1 MNRLIGILGILAIL
15 GLAYVISNDRNK
27 IDKKLIFWGISLQ
40 LFFALLILKVPG
52 GKFVFNSIDI
62 FIKKILDFSVEG
74 SKFLFGNLADDS
86 LYFPSDGSWPGFGF
100 QFAFLVLP
108 TVIFFSSIMSVLYH
122 IGFMQKIIKHISK
135 LMQKTM
141 GTSGAETTSISAN
154 IFVGQTEAP
163 LVIKP
168 FISKMTN
175 SELMAI
181 MTGGFATV
189 AGGVMAAY
197 VLMLSKTIP
206 GIAGHLMAA
215 SIMSAPAALVI
226 AKIIYPETNSP
237 ETAKGDI
244 ELSRVS
250 DDGNFLESIGNG
262 ATEGMKLALNIA
274 AMLIAFISIV
284 ALLNWTLGLIYTNDT
299 EAKGK
304 HIGTTNAVIKTVDDD
319 NTNIINLDA
328 SPSTYKLEMGQTIKI
343 EHATDSLLFEYVR
356 VIAIDDTNNAITALR
371 GQDDTSIQSFPDDSK
386 VYFRSTPLSIELIL
400 GYLFMPLAFLMGAPW
415 SEAHILGSLMG
426 QKLVL
431 TEFIAYGNLASLGD
445 SVSTKTATI
454 AAYALCGFA
463 NFASIGIQLGGI
475 GSIAPERKKD
485 LAKLVMKA
493 MIGGALASW
502 LTATIAGI
510 LL

>member
-1 MNRLIGILGILAIL
+1 MDRLIGILGILAIL
-15 GLAYVISNDRNK
+15 GLAYIISNDRNK
-27 IDKKLIFWGISLQ
+27 INKKLIFWGISLQ

-86 LYFPSDGSWPGFGF
+86 LYFPNDGSWPGFGF

-226 AKIIYPETNSP
+226 AKIIYPENNSP

-244 ELSRVS
+244 ELSKVS

-274 AMLIAFISIV
+274 AMLIAFISII
-284 ALLNWTLGLIYTNDT
+284 ALLNWALGLISF
-299 EAKGK
+299 G
-304 HIGTTNAVIKTVDDD
+304 
-319 NTNIINLDA
+319 NTI
-328 SPSTYKLEMGQTIKI
+328 
-343 EHATDSLLFEYVR
+343 
-356 VIAIDDTNNAITALR
+356 
-371 GQDDTSIQSFPDDSK
+371 
-386 VYFRSTPLSIELIL
+386 LSIELIL

>member
-1 MNRLIGILGILAIL
+1 MEKIISFFGIFAIL
-15 GLAYVISNDRNK
+15 GLAYILSNNK
-27 IDKKLIFWGISLQ
+27 NQINKKIIGGGILLQ
-40 LFFALLILKVPG
+40 IFFAILILKVPG
-52 GKFVFNSIDI
+52 GKFVFNSIDV
-62 FIKKILDFSVEG
+62 FIKKILDFSIEG
-74 SKFLFGNLADDS
+74 SKFLFGNLANDS
-86 LYFPSDGSWPGFGF
+86 MYFPADGSWPGFGF

-122 IGFMQKIIKHISK
+122 IGVMQKLIKVISK
-135 LMQKTM
+135 IMQKTM

-175 SELMAI
+175 SELMAV

-197 VLMLSKTIP
+197 VLMLDKTIP

-226 AKIIYPETNSP
+226 AKIIYPETSIP
-237 ETAKGDI
+237 ETAKGNI
-244 ELSRVS
+244 ELSKVS
-250 DDGNFLESIGNG
+250 NEANFLESIGNG

-274 AMLIAFISIV
+274 AMLIAFISII
-284 ALLNWTLGLIYTNDT
+284 ALINWLLSLI
-299 EAKGK
+299 
-304 HIGTTNAVIKTVDDD
+304 
-319 NTNIINLDA
+319 
-328 SPSTYKLEMGQTIKI
+328 
-343 EHATDSLLFEYVR
+343 
-356 VIAIDDTNNAITALR
+356 
-371 GQDDTSIQSFPDDSK
+371 SFGEI
-386 VYFRSTPLSIELIL
+386 VLSIELIL
-400 GYLFMPLAFLMGAPW
+400 GYVFMPLAFLMGAPW

-445 SVSTKTATI
+445 SISTRTATI
-454 AAYALCGFA
+454 AAYSLCGFA

-475 GSIAPERKKD
+475 GSIASDRKAD
-485 LAKLVMKA
+485 LAKLVMRA
-493 MIGGALASW
+493 MFGGALASW

>member
-1 MNRLIGILGILAIL
+1 MEKIISFFGIFAIL
-15 GLAYVISNDRNK
+15 GLAYILSNNK
-27 IDKKLIFWGISLQ
+27 NQINKKIIGGGILLQ
-40 LFFALLILKVPG
+40 IFFAILILKVPG
-52 GKFVFNSIDI
+52 GKFVFNSIDV
-62 FIKKILDFSVEG
+62 FIKKILDFSIEG
-74 SKFLFGNLADDS
+74 SKFLFGNLANDS
-86 LYFPSDGSWPGFGF
+86 MYFPADGSWPGFGF

-122 IGFMQKIIKHISK
+122 IGVMQKLIKVISK
-135 LMQKTM
+135 IMQKTM

-175 SELMAI
+175 SELMAV

-197 VLMLSKTIP
+197 VLMLDKTIP

-226 AKIIYPETNSP
+226 AKIIYPETSVP
-237 ETAKGDI
+237 ETAKGNI
-244 ELSRVS
+244 ELSKVS
-250 DDGNFLESIGNG
+250 NEANFLESIGNG

-274 AMLIAFISIV
+274 AMLIAFISII
-284 ALLNWTLGLIYTNDT
+284 ALINWLLSLI
-299 EAKGK
+299 
-304 HIGTTNAVIKTVDDD
+304 
-319 NTNIINLDA
+319 
-328 SPSTYKLEMGQTIKI
+328 
-343 EHATDSLLFEYVR
+343 
-356 VIAIDDTNNAITALR
+356 
-371 GQDDTSIQSFPDDSK
+371 SFGEI
-386 VYFRSTPLSIELIL
+386 VLSIELIL
-400 GYLFMPLAFLMGAPW
+400 GYIFMPLAFLMGAPW

-431 TEFIAYGNLASLGD
+431 TEFIAYGNLAALGD
-445 SVSTKTATI
+445 SISTRTATI
-454 AAYALCGFA
+454 AAYSLCGFA

-475 GSIAPERKKD
+475 GSIASDRKAD
-485 LAKLVMKA
+485 LAKLVMRA
-493 MIGGALASW
+493 MFGGALASW